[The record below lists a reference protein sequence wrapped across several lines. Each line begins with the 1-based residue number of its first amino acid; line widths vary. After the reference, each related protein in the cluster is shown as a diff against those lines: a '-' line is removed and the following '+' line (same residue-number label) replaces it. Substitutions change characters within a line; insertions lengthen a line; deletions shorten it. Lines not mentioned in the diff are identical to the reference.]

1 MISFDYIEYCSLIPP
16 MEFEEKETY
25 EEEDIEDNY
34 EDYVIEQMED
44 E

>member
-1 MISFDYIEYCSLIPP
+1 MNEDYIEYCSLIPP
-16 MEFEEKETY
+16 MEYEEEENY
-25 EEEDIEDNY
+25 EEDIEDNY